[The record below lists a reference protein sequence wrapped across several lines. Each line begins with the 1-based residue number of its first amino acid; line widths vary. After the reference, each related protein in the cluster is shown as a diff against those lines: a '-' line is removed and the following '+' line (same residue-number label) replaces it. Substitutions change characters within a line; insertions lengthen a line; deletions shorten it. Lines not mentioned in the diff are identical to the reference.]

1 MIFVVVDWH
10 SIHGTLLGL
19 SSRHLPSS
27 GLTNPNPLNAL
38 FLRHFAPVQSF
49 SLCDLLCRS
58 GLAPP
63 LVFLFVGET
72 LLSSAGFLWCNNALP
87 LRQSGAMGVK
97 GLTSG
102 FLGKLRSFFA
112 RSTCSS
118 TVWALLFLFWW
129 LLFVMVFLAILWW
142 MLVMSGCYSVPLSNS
157 QFEDSP
163 AWLFSN
169 ARLYRTGMASSHAK
183 YLCP

>member
-58 GLAPP
+58 GLSPP

-72 LLSSAGFLWCNNALP
+72 LLSSAGFLCVTMLFHSVNPVLWE
-87 LRQSGAMGVK
+87 SK
-97 GLTSG
+97 GLLQG
-102 FLGKLRSFFA
+102 FLVSYGPSLRVQLVPRLCELYCFYSGDYCSLWSF
-112 RSTCSS
+112 
-118 TVWALLFLFWW
+118 W
-129 LLFVMVFLAILWW
+129 
-142 MLVMSGCYSVPLSNS
+142 
-157 QFEDSP
+157 QFCGEC
-163 AWLFSN
+163 W
-169 ARLYRTGMASSHAK
+169 
-183 YLCP
+183 